1 MDQNTLF
8 AKTPPGKLFLIAA
21 IPGAIGMLASA
32 LYQVADGIFISR
44 ILGDTAFAGFNLAM
58 PLVIINFALADLIGL
73 GSAVPI
79 SIKLGSKDEQEANNY
94 FTCASI
100 MVVLAGIL
108 SGSGGNY
115 ENYIKPPLSPPGWL
129 FPVVWAVLYL
139 LMAIGMAMVWNAD
152 QAHAKPAR
160 NLYIVQL
167 VVNLLWPF
175 FFFRW
180 EMWGFAAIWLLLLI
194 ALVMVMA
201 LRFEQISPKAAYLQI
216 PYLIW
221 LCFAAYLNIAI
232 WLLNR

>member
-1 MDQNTLF
+1 M
-8 AKTPPGKLFLIAA
+8 
-21 IPGAIGMLASA
+21 
-32 LYQVADGIFISR
+32 
-44 ILGDTAFAGFNLAM
+44 
-58 PLVIINFALADLIGL
+58 
-73 GSAVPI
+73 
-79 SIKLGSKDEQEANNY
+79 SKN
-94 FTCASI
+94 
-100 MVVLAGIL
+100 
-108 SGSGGNY
+108 
-115 ENYIKPPLSPPGWL
+115 
-129 FPVVWAVLYL
+129 
-139 LMAIGMAMVWNAD
+139 
-152 QAHAKPAR
+152 
-160 NLYIVQL
+160 

>member
-1 MDQNTLF
+1 
-8 AKTPPGKLFLIAA
+8 
-21 IPGAIGMLASA
+21 
-32 LYQVADGIFISR
+32 
-44 ILGDTAFAGFNLAM
+44 
-58 PLVIINFALADLIGL
+58 
-73 GSAVPI
+73 
-79 SIKLGSKDEQEANNY
+79 
-94 FTCASI
+94 
-100 MVVLAGIL
+100 
-108 SGSGGNY
+108 
-115 ENYIKPPLSPPGWL
+115 
-129 FPVVWAVLYL
+129 
-139 LMAIGMAMVWNAD
+139 MVWNAD
-152 QAHAKPAR
+152 QAHAKPVR

-180 EMWGFAAIWLLLLI
+180 EMWGFAVIWLLLLI

>member
-1 MDQNTLF
+1 MKQKPWKAYLWATLP
-8 AKTPPGKLFLIAA
+8 TIA
-21 IPGAIGMLASA
+21 GG
-32 LYQVADGIFISR
+32 
-44 ILGDTAFAGFNLAM
+44 
-58 PLVIINFALADLIGL
+58 
-73 GSAVPI
+73 
-79 SIKLGSKDEQEANNY
+79 
-94 FTCASI
+94 
-100 MVVLAGIL
+100 VLAGIL

-180 EMWGFAAIWLLLLI
+180 EMWGFAVIWLLLLI

-232 WLLNR
+232 WLLNRQNENPPKGGFFALWIRKAQWQYSQSGGSGKYYPSGGARPHRRKECYCGSRWTTGYCW

>member
-1 MDQNTLF
+1 
-8 AKTPPGKLFLIAA
+8 
-21 IPGAIGMLASA
+21 
-32 LYQVADGIFISR
+32 
-44 ILGDTAFAGFNLAM
+44 
-58 PLVIINFALADLIGL
+58 
-73 GSAVPI
+73 
-79 SIKLGSKDEQEANNY
+79 
-94 FTCASI
+94 
-100 MVVLAGIL
+100 
-108 SGSGGNY
+108 
-115 ENYIKPPLSPPGWL
+115 
-129 FPVVWAVLYL
+129 
-139 LMAIGMAMVWNAD
+139 MVWTAD

-180 EMWGFAAIWLLLLI
+180 EMWGFAVIWLLLLI